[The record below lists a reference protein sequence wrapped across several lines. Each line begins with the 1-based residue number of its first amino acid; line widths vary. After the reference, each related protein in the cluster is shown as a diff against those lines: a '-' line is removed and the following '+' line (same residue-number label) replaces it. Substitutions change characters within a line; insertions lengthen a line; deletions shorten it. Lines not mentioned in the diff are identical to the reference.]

1 MPYIYFHF
9 LRTETGFVDD
19 GNDLQVVGESSCLVQ
34 SQWDW
39 SNSIASG
46 KWGREFQA
54 YRYKR
59 AYMPSSEADGFDTG
73 AATIVSKN
81 KLRGRGRVLS
91 LKISTEPGKDLQ
103 LLGWSMAI
111 GTNNNF

>member
-1 MPYIYFHF
+1 M
-9 LRTETGFVDD
+9 
-19 GNDLQVVGESSCLVQ
+19 Q

-39 SNSIASG
+39 SNSVASG